1 MTGEYEQSQPERLQP
16 HAHLRDRQE
25 AAPVV
30 AVGQDPGPW
39 RQEQHGRELRG
50 DNQAQ
55 HARVGGEHQHQ
66 PGLRAID
73 ASTCRRWTPAP
84 LRVGPVVR
92 DPQRGERSR

>member
-66 PGLRAID
+66 PGLRDPMHPRAD
-73 ASTCRRWTPAP
+73 VGRQRPRC
-84 LRVGPVVR
+84 VGPVVR